1 MKKIGFIGA
10 YDKLDLIICV
20 SKLLVENKQK
30 VLVIDGTTLQ
40 KARYIVPAIN
50 VAECYITTHEGI
62 DFAIGFETIEGVLY
76 YMQKTELE
84 YDYILFDIDKRESFE
99 NFEIETLDKNFFV
112 TGFDNYSLKKG
123 LEIIGKDENKLPM
136 TKILFSAHMNKE
148 EEQYLNF
155 LAYYYAIKWNKEK
168 IFFPLETGDNSV
180 LIENQ
185 RNSRVS
191 FKELTP
197 EYKSGILELIMQIAP
212 EINFNNVK
220 KMMKNI

>member
-10 YDKLDLIICV
+10 YDKLDLIICI
-20 SKLLVENKQK
+20 SKLLVECKKK

-50 VAECYITTHEGI
+50 AAECYITTHEGI
-62 DFAIGFETIEGVLY
+62 DFVIGFETIEGILY
-76 YMQKTELE
+76 YIQKTELD
-84 YDYILFDIDKRESFE
+84 YDYILFDIDNRK
-99 NFEIETLDKNFFV
+99 NFESYEVEKLDLNYFV

-123 LEIIGKDENKLPM
+123 LEIVGKSEEKLTM
-136 TKILFSAHMNKE
+136 TKILFSAHMSKE

-155 LAYYYAIKWNKEK
+155 LSYYYAIKWNKEK
-168 IFFPLETGDNSV
+168 IFFPLESGDYSV

-185 RNSRVS
+185 RNSRIS

-197 EYKSGILELIMQIAP
+197 EYKSGILGLIIQIAP
-212 EINFNNVK
+212 DVNLNIIK
-220 KMMKNI
+220 KMIKNI